1 MENTVRNVGCEWL
14 RSKQEKHGIIA
25 DLTGF
30 DNLKAMLGAEDITRR
45 RKGTLKT
52 KKRKNY
58 GYFQFQAQEDMP
70 VVMILYSTNT
80 YFFSTYE
87 SCTPRE
93 SDYQCSAAEMSPADS
108 FIGKE
113 TELKLIEIENV
124 NVAKVKGREATV
136 VEGEKALTVD
146 CTVNSAGLAISC
158 SGTAEMVQVECSA
171 TKETEQ
177 KRIEKEN
184 VDTMVEMTQAS
195 ATTNG
200 VNSSIAIGVSLSS
213 LEGNISFCRGVA
225 ETVPVETLT
234 VNAMKQK
241 RKVDRASKE
250 MQEDTAKGMER
261 EQVEFTDNIVLRQLL
276 VTHPPTFSGDQGTLM
291 VLHTIVGRCAPI
303 VAKKVIRYAN
313 ARCGSGKRRNYAS
326 FVGVWIT
333 LRGVVER
340 IDTAL
345 FAKEEATEPDTVQK
359 GTKKDQVMVFA
370 YNAEIQG
377 MICFHVQLTICP
389 VISRSFGHLCCAD
402 FPDIDPREV
411 YCYNCG
417 NRDHATEKLT
427 LHATN
432 VERKAILQEIAVS
445 KGRVDREE
453 NKRAISFCFKD
464 LTENEKVH
472 GIF

>member
-70 VVMILYSTNT
+70 V
-80 YFFSTYE
+80 
-87 SCTPRE
+87 
-93 SDYQCSAAEMSPADS
+93 
-108 FIGKE
+108 
-113 TELKLIEIENV
+113 

-146 CTVNSAGLAISC
+146 CTVNSAGLVISC

-276 VTHPPTFSGDQGTLM
+276 V
-291 VLHTIVGRCAPI
+291 
-303 VAKKVIRYAN
+303 IRYAN

-340 IDTAL
+340 
-345 FAKEEATEPDTVQK
+345 
-359 GTKKDQVMVFA
+359 
-370 YNAEIQG
+370 
-377 MICFHVQLTICP
+377 
-389 VISRSFGHLCCAD
+389 
-402 FPDIDPREV
+402 
-411 YCYNCG
+411 
-417 NRDHATEKLT
+417 
-427 LHATN
+427 
-432 VERKAILQEIAVS
+432 
-445 KGRVDREE
+445 VDREE

>member
-1 MENTVRNVGCEWL
+1 MENTARNVGCEWL
-14 RSKQEKHGIIA
+14 RSKQEEHGIIA

-30 DNLKAMLGAEDITRR
+30 DNLKAMLGAEENTRR

-70 VVMILYSTNT
+70 
-80 YFFSTYE
+80 
-87 SCTPRE
+87 
-93 SDYQCSAAEMSPADS
+93 
-108 FIGKE
+108 
-113 TELKLIEIENV
+113 V

-276 VTHPPTFSGDQGTLM
+276 RRPRYFDGPSYNSWEMCSNCGQEG
-291 VLHTIVGRCAPI
+291 HTVCQCTMRKW
-303 VAKKVIRYAN
+303 KKKKLCFL
-313 ARCGSGKRRNYAS
+313 CGSLDHVKRRCRKNRYCS
-326 FVGVWIT
+326 VCKG
-333 LRGVVER
+333 RGHRARYCPER
-340 IDTAL
+340 DQERSSHGICLQCGNSGHDMFSCTADYL
-345 FAKEEATEPDTVQK
+345 PSDLK
-359 GTKKDQVMVFA
+359 
-370 YNAEIQG
+370 EIQ
-377 MICFHVQLTICP
+377 CYVC
-389 VISRSFGHLCCAD
+389 RSFGHLCCAD
-402 FPDIDPREV
+402 FPDIDPRESCGATGSAKA
-411 YCYNCG
+411 YTTCYKCGEEDHFAGNC
-417 NRDHATEKLT
+417 
-427 LHATN
+427 
-432 VERKAILQEIAVS
+432 S
-445 KGRVDREE
+445 KQGWTG
-453 NKRAISFCFKD
+453 KRTSTQLASFSR
-464 LTENEKVH
+464 T
-472 GIF
+472 

>member
-70 VVMILYSTNT
+70 
-80 YFFSTYE
+80 
-87 SCTPRE
+87 
-93 SDYQCSAAEMSPADS
+93 
-108 FIGKE
+108 
-113 TELKLIEIENV
+113 V

-276 VTHPPTFSGDQGTLM
+276 RRPRYFDGPSYNSWEMCSNCGQEG
-291 VLHTIVGRCAPI
+291 HTVCQCTMRKW
-303 VAKKVIRYAN
+303 KKKKLCFL
-313 ARCGSGKRRNYAS
+313 CGSLDHVKRRCRKVYYRCIIEIIVNALSSYTFYWKSKSKTNYLIKSA
-326 FVGVWIT
+326 
-333 LRGVVER
+333 R
-340 IDTAL
+340 
-345 FAKEEATEPDTVQK
+345 Q
-359 GTKKDQVMVFA
+359 
-370 YNAEIQG
+370 
-377 MICFHVQLTICP
+377 
-389 VISRSFGHLCCAD
+389 
-402 FPDIDPREV
+402 
-411 YCYNCG
+411 
-417 NRDHATEKLT
+417 
-427 LHATN
+427 
-432 VERKAILQEIAVS
+432 
-445 KGRVDREE
+445 
-453 NKRAISFCFKD
+453 
-464 LTENEKVH
+464 
-472 GIF
+472 